1 MGNKNKFFAFFQTE
15 EQFLRFMLKYIE
27 EHPET
32 LRVHDEELRHFSRC
46 FQADISTMAL
56 GRMGFREK
64 RFQQY
69 DEAMSGVAEDYM
81 KLWSADLKDDKE
93 MVYSRELFERELKQY
108 CGRLYVPEPERY

>member
-15 EQFLRFMLKYIE
+15 EQFLRYTLKYIN
-27 EHPET
+27 EHPEF
-32 LRVHDEELRHFSRC
+32 LAAHDNEVRHFARC

-69 DEAMSGVAEDYM
+69 DEKMVEVAKEYIELGEDDF
-81 KLWSADLKDDKE
+81 KADAE
-93 MVYSRELFERELKQY
+93 MVYSKECFERELKQY
-108 CGRLYVPEPERY
+108 TGKMYRPIEERY